1 MDKLRSGDMRS
12 VAGRWND
19 AWFLH
24 WRESPVVMS
33 AFQALAIVWFVLGVP
48 AGLLT
53 WAAAGADA
61 KAATI
66 GAVVFL
72 VPLVLLVWA
81 AVR

>member
-1 MDKLRSGDMRS
+1 MS
-12 VAGRWND
+12 V
-19 AWFLH
+19 
-24 WRESPVVMS
+24 
-33 AFQALAIVWFVLGVP
+33 FQALAIVWFVLGVP

>member
-1 MDKLRSGDMRS
+1 M
-12 VAGRWND
+12 VALW
-19 AWFLH
+19 WMEEIH
-24 WRESPVVMS
+24 VS

-53 WAAAGADA
+53 WAAAGADS
-61 KAATI
+61 KAAAI
-66 GAVVFL
+66 GALVFL